1 MSGSWQAHWE
11 KVSRA
16 LGDLSE
22 AVHCGDLALARRAL
36 EQGVNLDA
44 PVTVKR
50 HSHLMIACMRCHP
63 QVALFLIDSGARL
76 DTVDRDQGMSALH
89 WACNRGLADVAI
101 ELIDRGQDWEK
112 RDKNGR
118 TPIMH
123 LINSLQ
129 KEALVKVFAHLGLT
143 INSKHL
149 GRSFRQLFAH
159 NEMAKGLIAEME
171 QELKSASVSAMMAS
185 SFSDSLM
192 QSGASKKKTS
202 LSL

>member
-1 MSGSWQAHWE
+1 MN
-11 KVSRA
+11 
-16 LGDLSE
+16 DLSE
-22 AVHCGDLALARRAL
+22 AVHEGNLDLARQAV
-36 EQGVNLDA
+36 EQGANLDA

-50 HSHLMIACMRCHP
+50 HSHLMIACMRRHP
-63 QVALFLIDSGARL
+63 QVALFLIESGAGL
-76 DTVDRDQGMSALH
+76 GYVDRERGMSALH

-101 ELIDRGQDWEK
+101 ELIERGQDWEK
-112 RDKNGR
+112 RDKDGR

-129 KEALVKVFAHLGLT
+129 KDALVKVFAHLGLT

-159 NEMAKGLIAEME
+159 NEMAKGLIAELE
-171 QELKSASVSAMMAS
+171 QEIKSATVSAMMAS

-192 QSGASKKKTS
+192 PEREQSGVSNKKKS